1 MPSSLSLLKLA
12 RVYPIFKT
20 CNAWWDLEGHPSS
33 FSADTYLELHKRDY
47 KMQGIN
53 ACSRIEIFRNL
64 ESLRKSLVDG
74 RCLSILTFKNIFI
87 LAAAAA
93 KSALEEEGSSARRMR
108 GSGKYVFDSIELL
121 FALYS
126 KASNRS
132 CI

>member
-1 MPSSLSLLKLA
+1 
-12 RVYPIFKT
+12 
-20 CNAWWDLEGHPSS
+20 
-33 FSADTYLELHKRDY
+33 
-47 KMQGIN
+47 MQGIN
-53 ACSRIEIFRNL
+53 ARSSIEIFRNL

-87 LAAAAA
+87 LAAAAAAA

>member
-1 MPSSLSLLKLA
+1 
-12 RVYPIFKT
+12 
-20 CNAWWDLEGHPSS
+20 
-33 FSADTYLELHKRDY
+33 
-47 KMQGIN
+47 MQGIN
-53 ACSRIEIFRNL
+53 ASSSIEIFRNL

-87 LAAAAA
+87 LAAAAATAAA

>member
-1 MPSSLSLLKLA
+1 
-12 RVYPIFKT
+12 
-20 CNAWWDLEGHPSS
+20 
-33 FSADTYLELHKRDY
+33 
-47 KMQGIN
+47 MQGIN
-53 ACSRIEIFRNL
+53 ARSSIEIFRNL

>member
-1 MPSSLSLLKLA
+1 
-12 RVYPIFKT
+12 
-20 CNAWWDLEGHPSS
+20 
-33 FSADTYLELHKRDY
+33 
-47 KMQGIN
+47 MQGIN
-53 ACSRIEIFRNL
+53 ARSSIEIFRNL

-87 LAAAAA
+87 LAAAAAAAA

>member
-1 MPSSLSLLKLA
+1 
-12 RVYPIFKT
+12 
-20 CNAWWDLEGHPSS
+20 
-33 FSADTYLELHKRDY
+33 
-47 KMQGIN
+47 MQGIN
-53 ACSRIEIFRNL
+53 ARSSIEIFRNL

-87 LAAAAA
+87 LAAAAAA

>member
-53 ACSRIEIFRNL
+53 ARSSIEIFRNL

-87 LAAAAA
+87 LAAA